1 MKAKEL
7 FELPKSLQIF
17 SEFFDPEAAPWEWV
31 GCIKKALSGLDF
43 SSLPDAK
50 KKEEIPAGVAVEEN
64 VFIHKSVKLPPY
76 AAINGPAWIG
86 ANTEIR
92 IGAFV
97 RGSVIAGEGCV
108 LGNSC
113 EFKNSLLMD
122 DVATPHYN
130 YVGDSILG
138 NHSHLGAGVI
148 CANLRLDQKTV
159 MVATPDGRVDSNLRK
174 LGAILGDHAEAG
186 CNAVLQPGSILMKK
200 AIVLSCMAFSGYLP
214 ANVIAGERVEARRL
228 PRFGF

>member
-1 MKAKEL
+1 MKAKDL
-7 FELPKSLQIF
+7 FTFPKSLEIF
-17 SEFFDPEAAPWEWV
+17 EKFFDGEAAPWEWV
-31 GCIKKALSGLDF
+31 ANIKKALESIDF
-43 SSLPDAK
+43 SKLKDAK
-50 KKEEIPAGVAVEEN
+50 PAEEIPAGVRVGEN

-76 AAINGPAWIG
+76 AVFDGPAWISE
-86 ANTEIR
+86 NVEVR

-97 RGSVIAGEGCV
+97 RGNVIVGKDSV

-113 EFKNSLLMD
+113 EYKNCLLLE

-138 NHSHLGAGVI
+138 NKSHLGAGVI
-148 CANLRLDQKTV
+148 CANLRLDKQNV
-159 MVATPDGRVDSNLRK
+159 IVQTPEGRIDSKLRK
-174 LGAILGDHAEAG
+174 LGAILGDEAEAG

-214 ANVIAGERVEARRL
+214 ENTIAGERVEKRRL
-228 PRFGF
+228 PRYGF